1 MAKNDDDIAVTI
13 DDPDTISVNVDDNPD
28 LAAASD
34 PKIKEPKTPKT
45 RRVQPDVEIQ
55 SGPTPEQALEEARS
69 FAKQQEEARRAAEAT
84 AANERAMRE
93 QAQRQAQQAQ
103 QEAEQNRERADNS
116 ELTIIES
123 GITAAQGELE
133 AQQNEYVRAAEAGE
147 FAKMGQIQTKI
158 AKAAAAL
165 DRLEAAKTNFSLT
178 SQQKTTEG
186 RVEAQPTVQPSVFDQ
201 FLSQFAPAAQSWL
214 RQHPDCVPAQYGG
227 DTVKNSKM
235 MAGHYDALAK
245 SIVPNTP
252 EYFKV
257 IEEHLGT
264 GQQATSVQT
273 GVSSKAAEIQT
284 ASAGDNQT
292 QRVSPKHVQPSAPVT
307 REPPA
312 SNGQQQRS
320 TREVR
325 LTKEQQEMAKV
336 SFPHLPEAQA
346 YGQYARNLL
355 ELESEG
361 KIGRL
366 TH

>member
-1 MAKNDDDIAVTI
+1 
-13 DDPDTISVNVDDNPD
+13 
-28 LAAASD
+28 
-34 PKIKEPKTPKT
+34 
-45 RRVQPDVEIQ
+45 
-55 SGPTPEQALEEARS
+55 
-69 FAKQQEEARRAAEAT
+69 
-84 AANERAMRE
+84 
-93 QAQRQAQQAQ
+93 
-103 QEAEQNRERADNS
+103 
-116 ELTIIES
+116 
-123 GITAAQGELE
+123 
-133 AQQNEYVRAAEAGE
+133 
-147 FAKMGQIQTKI
+147 
-158 AKAAAAL
+158 
-165 DRLEAAKTNFSLT
+165 
-178 SQQKTTEG
+178 
-186 RVEAQPTVQPSVFDQ
+186 
-201 FLSQFAPAAQSWL
+201 
-214 RQHPDCVPAQYGG
+214 
-227 DTVKNSKM
+227 M